1 MMPQTKPLTFLC
13 GMKECTVVVLSKH
26 RLCASRRHPS
36 IHLSILRQEE
46 PDMLLSNFSLS
57 SSLWVCSG
65 KERGECVC
73 ARPGVSMISSLPG
86 FPGQNNPVKL
96 AYTFLDN
103 TSTDSWVASATA
115 ILSGGY
121 FYCNGMNKVADTLST
136 RRVIHKKETLGFLS
150 NGSG

>member
-1 MMPQTKPLTFLC
+1 MKSLPFLC

-26 RLCASRRHPS
+26 RLCASHRHPS

-46 PDMLLSNFSLS
+46 LDMLLSNFSLS
-57 SSLWVCSG
+57 SLFWVCSG
-65 KERGECVC
+65 KERGEYVC
-73 ARPGVSMISSLPG
+73 ARLGVSMISSLPG

-103 TSTDSWVASATA
+103 TSTDFWVCSVTV

-121 FYCNGMNKVADTLST
+121 FYCK
-136 RRVIHKKETLGFLS
+136 
-150 NGSG
+150 